1 MNDQEISASVIDR
14 WVKNGWGKPIS
25 HEEYLE
31 AVPGVLK
38 IHLTTTKC
46 VPRDWFPKES
56 EQ

>member
-25 HEEYLE
+25 HEDYLE
-31 AVPGVLK
+31 AVPGALK

-46 VPRDWFPKES
+46 VPRN
-56 EQ
+56 